1 MDRDE
6 KYLIRIMF
14 KNRIFYSDAQAFED
28 LFTKIMRYRYPE
40 FRAVKPQGSFGDK
53 KNDGYIIDAGIF
65 YQVYGPEDI
74 AKSIDNAIKK
84 LKEDFQGLVEKWTDK
99 VVIKEFCY
107 VVNDKYKGAQVT
119 VHEKLLELNKVIK
132 ELQGEYSITT
142 DLMVANRLEDMLFE
156 LNEDQIID
164 VIGSLPPRTTVLY
177 DVDYNALNEVIEH
190 IMSIPAKN
198 YLDDFYV
205 PNFQGKIKFNGLSAL
220 IKNRLESASI
230 NYGDVENYFKYNGE
244 FLRDDLKNRF
254 KSLYDESKIQIDGE
268 QPNCSDRRYIFILE
282 KSMPNKSTVSIQQAV
297 ECLMAY
303 YFESCD
309 IFEAPPDEEV

>member
-107 VVNDKYKGAQVT
+107 VVNDKYKGTQVT

-282 KSMPNKSTVSIQQAV
+282 KSMPNKSTASIQQAV